1 MNQKMFFCL
10 VLVSG
15 SLAVLSAAEPASPV
29 PAGPELPS
37 SSGAG
42 QPPHPDFPGDAMPSL
57 DPGSDFVQ
65 WDGKRWAVNDNRLFE
80 ARFEKFL
87 NAPEAPPES
96 DRKYNAILMRIM
108 DLLAPNN
115 PTPKTKDEAFLLL
128 AQASEFDVDAR
139 LCDAIAN
146 QVSAAWLSKQ
156 SNEHLTAANQSLEKE
171 RQRLE
176 WNSKMLAAGNPLDTP
191 SISDSLAEERKKNED
206 QRRLD
211 VEMQP
216 LVTRLTEV
224 NAILKANQ
232 LRHKVAEAQV
242 KIEFQALIVQHF
254 LQRRFQHAVIGIRFY
269 RSIFS
274 DGDSLL
280 HGSAKTKSLFSN
292 ATGMPPTVGML
303 DSLANEAMR
312 DVREGVRAFEFLLKK
327 NELESATKRLA
338 ETFLLGEYAPEIRT
352 LPRDEK
358 RRALAFVQQSN
369 QLVSAIDVKDYT
381 LAESLIKDLA
391 KSAKDF
397 DSSKPVAAI
406 ETARTVGAMHIAKA
420 KNAAASGDK
429 ATLEAELKAAT
440 GIWPRN
446 PALAEVS
453 GMIFS
458 QADVQQ
464 RAISDFDQLLSQKN
478 FRQIFDDKMRF
489 IAATAMFPDKQEQ
502 LRKVLDE
509 MALVEAAIIR
519 AQEVGKR
526 GDFAGAWESAESAS
540 LQFPGDNK
548 LNQIRADLTT
558 KAPDFV
564 RALRQAEAQEQK
576 NQLGSS
582 LAWYLKARKNYP
594 ASDFARQGI
603 ERITARILPD
613 AK

>member
-1 MNQKMFFCL
+1 
-10 VLVSG
+10 
-15 SLAVLSAAEPASPV
+15 
-29 PAGPELPS
+29 
-37 SSGAG
+37 
-42 QPPHPDFPGDAMPSL
+42 
-57 DPGSDFVQ
+57 
-65 WDGKRWAVNDNRLFE
+65 
-80 ARFEKFL
+80 
-87 NAPEAPPES
+87 
-96 DRKYNAILMRIM
+96 
-108 DLLAPNN
+108 
-115 PTPKTKDEAFLLL
+115 
-128 AQASEFDVDAR
+128 
-139 LCDAIAN
+139 
-146 QVSAAWLSKQ
+146 
-156 SNEHLTAANQSLEKE
+156 
-171 RQRLE
+171 
-176 WNSKMLAAGNPLDTP
+176 MLAEGSPLDSPT
-191 SISDSLAEERKKNED
+191 ISDSMAEERKKNEE

-211 VEMQP
+211 TEIQP

-242 KIEFQALIVQHF
+242 KIEFQALIIQHF
-254 LQRRFQHAVIGIRFY
+254 LQRRFQHVVIGTRFY

-280 HGSAKTKSLFSN
+280 HGGAETKSLFSN
-292 ATGMPPTVGML
+292 TTGMPPTVGML
-303 DSLANEAMR
+303 DSLANEALR
-312 DVREGVRAFEFLLKK
+312 DVREGVQAFQFLLKK

-369 QLVSAIDVKDYT
+369 QLVSAIEIKDYT
-381 LAESLIKDLA
+381 LAAKIISELA

-406 ETARTVGAMHIAKA
+406 ETARTVAAMHIAKA